1 MTMIENYCHHSS
13 DMREIPSLIEEQKY
27 ALAYINEYIN
37 DRTFLFEVIEAVD
50 TELI

>member
-1 MTMIENYCHHSS
+1 MVMIENYCHHSS
-13 DMREIPSLIEEQKY
+13 NLKEIPSLIDEQKY

-37 DRTFLFEVIEAVD
+37 DRSFLFEMIAPVD